1 MEPAETELIYCRRCL
16 GKTNHSIL
24 CSRTEEADPEEFEIW
39 RRTHYLAQCA
49 GCETYCYAT
58 ATETAEN
65 LDPNSGEMVPEWTVY
80 PTSEGEKEPLEKY
93 YLFPTRVKG
102 IYLEV
107 IKSIN
112 GDLLL
117 LSAIGLRALLE
128 AICKDQE
135 VKGRNLVKLIDGLAD
150 EGVLS
155 KKQSGILHGLRFMG
169 NAAAHEIERPDR
181 EEVLAALGIAE
192 AMLNVI
198 YVLPHLSK
206 EVKTG
211 RRD

>member
-1 MEPAETELIYCRRCL
+1 
-16 GKTNHSIL
+16 
-24 CSRTEEADPEEFEIW
+24 
-39 RRTHYLAQCA
+39 
-49 GCETYCYAT
+49 
-58 ATETAEN
+58 
-65 LDPNSGEMVPEWTVY
+65 MVPEWTVY

-93 YLFPTRVKG
+93 YLLPTRVKG

-128 AICKDQE
+128 AICKDRA
-135 VKGRNLVKLIDGLAD
+135 VTGGNLGKLIDGLAD

-155 KKQSGILHGLRFMG
+155 EKQSQILHGLRFMG
-169 NAAAHEIERPDR
+169 NAAAHEIERPHR
-181 EEVLAALGIAE
+181 EEVLAALGIAD

-198 YVLPHLSK
+198 YVLPHLSE